1 MSSLPIL
8 PAAINRPKDGT
19 HPGSANKTK
28 TLTMDTNVQPGTS
41 GIEHPDLW
49 QQTDEYYTRYPNR
62 WSTIREVVR
71 EPAAEALGTMFIVLF
86 GCGVNCQAGLSSH
99 PAVAASPQGDPAS
112 VALVWGASVALGVW
126 VAGGISGGHINPAVT
141 LVMAAFRGFPWKKVP
156 GYIFGQ
162 LIGALVG
169 ALVVYGNY
177 ARAIDLVEGGT
188 GVRSVPGTA
197 SLFAA
202 YSLDY
207 VSPANCFFDEFIGT
221 FALVF
226 VIFAV
231 TDKYNGSPPPGL
243 VPLAIFV
250 VVLGIAAAFGMQTSF
265 AINPARDLGPRIMT
279 AMVGYGREVFNYRS
293 QFWLWCQV
301 LGPVSGA
308 LVAAFIYDAL
318 IYTGPESIFNRPN
331 HAARAHQAEA
341 RVGAAV

>member
-1 MSSLPIL
+1 MFGETCNLRILANVFTRSSE
-8 PAAINRPKDGT
+8 AI
-19 HPGSANKTK
+19 
-28 TLTMDTNVQPGTS
+28 
-41 GIEHPDLW
+41 
-49 QQTDEYYTRYPNR
+49 
-62 WSTIREVVR
+62 R

-99 PAVAASPQGDPAS
+99 PTVAPSPQGDPAT

-141 LVMAAFRGFPWKKVP
+141 LALATFRDFPWKKVP

-177 ARAIDLVEGGT
+177 ARAIDLAEGGA

-202 YSLDY
+202 YALDY
-207 VSPANCFFDEFIGT
+207 VPSANCFFDEFIGT

-243 VPLAIFV
+243 VPLAIFA

-279 AMVGYGREVFNYRS
+279 YMVGYGRKVFNYRS

-301 LGPVSGA
+301 LGPISGA
-308 LVAAFIYDAL
+308 LVAAFIYDAV
-318 IYTGPESIFNRPN
+318 IYTGPESVFNRPHVASRQEFISFN
-331 HAARAHQAEA
+331 
-341 RVGAAV
+341 